1 MTAEARQREYSQER
15 DEEDRRVL
23 LQATLEF
30 FGLEEDETPI
40 DKNTLEPG
48 LRELVNDL
56 ERSGARVILKT
67 VAPKVVTLVP

>member
-1 MTAEARQREYSQER
+1 MTVEERQKEFSRGR
-15 DEEDRRVL
+15 DEEDRRAL

-30 FGLEEDETPI
+30 FGLEEDETI
-40 DKNTLEPG
+40 DKESLEPG